1 MKHKLRVIFFS
12 NLAQN
17 VIEKLPTG
25 LNKFDINSVRE
36 FYKLLNIEENPFHM
50 LPNSLKRSYMTSLE
64 FIGPPKILGP
74 SLIPKLQV
82 PP

>member
-17 VIEKLPTG
+17 IIEKLPTG

-36 FYKLLNIEENPFHM
+36 FYKLLNIEENPFHVTKF
-50 LPNSLKRSYMTSLE
+50 SEKIIHDI
-64 FIGPPKILGP
+64 IGVHRPP
-74 SLIPKLQV
+74 
-82 PP
+82 